1 MHLDCS
7 LGVLVGIAL
16 ININSNLIAVF
27 SLRNDDMV
35 QILDSVVNVD
45 SACYGFDAVVRV
57 IKDGVFPIIQIVIPI
72 ILLVLC
78 TFDLGKAVIGSD
90 DKENKKLLKRIV
102 RRLVYAILIFFFITV
117 LNLIFTM
124 VGSITENDTLVRWS
138 NCWNYP
144 MEN

>member
-1 MHLDCS
+1 
-7 LGVLVGIAL
+7 
-16 ININSNLIAVF
+16 
-27 SLRNDDMV
+27 MV
-35 QILDSVVNVD
+35 QILDSIVNVD
-45 SACYGFDAVVRV
+45 SACYGFDFLVRI
-57 IKDGVFPIIQIVIPI
+57 IKDGVFPILQIVIPI

-124 VGSITENDTLVRWS
+124 VGSITENDTLVKWS
-138 NCWNYP
+138 ECWNNP
-144 MEN
+144 MEL